1 MTMTELVNN
10 MCLYCVF
17 LNVKRDRIIVW
28 FCLSGRIIY
37 MEMCRMLAL
46 PILNVLHVTNRHF
59 FKVFCQGDRDVE
71 GGNYI
76 KGKSCLIEDDD

>member
-1 MTMTELVNN
+1 
-10 MCLYCVF
+10 
-17 LNVKRDRIIVW
+17 
-28 FCLSGRIIY
+28 

-46 PILNVLHVTNRHF
+46 PILNVLLVTNRHF